1 MRFFVSIIFI
11 SFLNTKCFPQKEG
24 NIWCFGDSVLIDWN
38 DPQNPSFGRSAFKD
52 RGSASSIA
60 DSSGNLLFYIG
71 NIPAFT
77 ADDSVS
83 PEYTYCADTL
93 AYIELGHVYT
103 KEHTYMENGRC
114 ISGEGWYNEHTI
126 VPMPGNDSLYYIFT
140 TSLFQHPELNYSVV
154 DIKANGGLGK
164 VIEKDVS
171 VIAYTGSGGLS
182 PVSWCIKAI
191 RHGNGRDWWV
201 ISKSS
206 YFNLELEQE
215 PHFLLMLVTPDGV
228 ELEEI
233 PIYDMPFTLSDLSDF
248 GFNSD
253 GTKMFSTAF
262 SDQGDNLF
270 LYDFDRCTGELSNQT
285 SLGALVDSNGF
296 YTLFWDVAFSPSGRF
311 LYVNTSYTGCSP
323 ARYLLLQYDLEDENP
338 SLTKDTLLN
347 YLNPNAPEYYRGAG
361 NLRLAPDGKIY
372 YSRRISS
379 CQFFLYLYPDTLY
392 SPLNMNLSVI
402 NSPDS
407 AYPACNFTPYSFY
420 LGGARTYQGLPNNPN
435 FALGAVDN
443 FCDTSSG
450 LNNSQKFLNTNLN
463 IFPNPC
469 YNTCQIQYKPVT
481 QKGNIVITNVAGKVI
496 FKEENIPVT
505 LLQHGYEINTS
516 AFAKGVYFVTLS
528 TNKEIITK
536 KMVKL

>member
-1 MRFFVSIIFI
+1 LKIATILFLVLFQSII
-11 SFLNTKCFPQKEG
+11 CFPQKEG
-24 NIWCFGDSVLIDWN
+24 NIWCFGDSILIDWN
-38 DPQNPSFGRSAFKD
+38 DPENPTFGRSSFKD

-60 DSSGNLLFYIG
+60 DSLGNLLFYIG

-83 PEYTYCADTL
+83 PERIYCTDTL
-93 AYIELGHVYT
+93 VYFEQGHVYT
-103 KEHTYMENGRC
+103 KEHTFMENGRC
-114 ISGEGWYNEHTI
+114 VSGEGWYNEHTI

-140 TSLFQHPELNYSVV
+140 TDQSQHPGLNYSVV
-154 DIKANGGLGK
+154 DMKANGGLGK
-164 VIEKDVS
+164 VIERDVS
-171 VIAYTGSGGLS
+171 VVAYTSGGYS

-233 PIYDMPFTLSDLSDF
+233 PIYEVPISYTNVSDF
-248 GFNSD
+248 GFNND
-253 GTKMFSTAF
+253 GTKMFSLAST
-262 SDQGDNLF
+262 DQGDNLF

-285 SLGALVDSNGF
+285 GLGALIDSNGF
-296 YTLFWDVAFSPSGRF
+296 YTPFWDAAFSPSGRY
-311 LYVNTSYTGCSP
+311 LYVNTNYTGCNE

-338 SLTKDTLLN
+338 ALTHDTLLN
-347 YLNPNAPEYYRGAG
+347 YTQSGDQEFFRGTG
-361 NLRLAPDGKIY
+361 NLKLAPDGKIY

-392 SPLNMNLSVI
+392 SGLNMNLSVI
-402 NSPDS
+402 NSPDI

-443 FCDTSSG
+443 FCDTSANG
-450 LNNSQKFLNTNLN
+450 LNNTQKFLNTNLN

-469 YNTCQIQYKPVT
+469 FNTCQIQYKPAT
-481 QKGNIVITNVAGKVI
+481 QKGNIIITNVAGKVI
-496 FKEENIPVT
+496 FKEENIQVT

-516 AFAKGVYFVTLS
+516 AFAKGVYFVTIS
-528 TNKEIITK
+528 TNKESITK